1 MLQSVALGAS
11 ARLTRLFGQ
20 MTKWSCFLI
29 LQPHIKSLK
38 PRKMSIGNHARQSF
52 PIFWIIRHFAFKFIF
67 ARLSHGVGWIQHCD
81 VIVFEKF
88 RFRLQSFQ
96 KFPLWRAFS
105 VTVFTGYVWT
115 EGQPAQRKSCVFKRK
130 RIRVDV
136 ALVRAD
142 TVKWQLVW
150 TYKSTKDTINVEA
163 PSVRAA
169 F

>member
-1 MLQSVALGAS
+1 MQGNSLKMLQSVALGAS

-105 VTVFTGYVWT
+105 VTVFTGYVKKLRFQT
-115 EGQPAQRKSCVFKRK
+115 KTDTCGRGVSKSRHGEVTAGMN
-130 RIRVDV
+130 I
-136 ALVRAD
+136 
-142 TVKWQLVW
+142 
-150 TYKSTKDTINVEA
+150 
-163 PSVRAA
+163 
-169 F
+169 